1 MLFSEFRLK
10 EVINTKTCKILG
22 NVCDL
27 SFEKNGCIKDI
38 IVPGP
43 AKYCGCFG
51 RDSEYIIPFCS
62 IENIGDD
69 IILVCVEEKEC
80 LKKVNPKEKCKDIFF

>member
-1 MLFSEFRLK
+1 MLFSEFKLK

-27 SFEKNGCIKDI
+27 CFEKTGCIKDI

-43 AKYCGCFG
+43 PKYCGMFG
-51 RDSEYIIPFCS
+51 RDSEYVIPFCS

-69 IILVCVEEKEC
+69 IILVCIDEKEC